1 MNKFS
6 ADGAQ
11 IAQREIQDSEAQ
23 QHVYGDVSYRDQ
35 DLEIKPITVKAMA
48 YEIEALDHIASK
60 LGSNRSNFVKDLF
73 LTYMVTAVRDYVES
87 YDSHFVDQPI
97 LPIAVRDFLELEKSS
112 LPDASRALIESL
124 IVEVCGA

>member
-1 MNKFS
+1 MNLFS
-6 ADGAQ
+6 AHGAQ
-11 IAQREIQDSEAQ
+11 VAQREIQESEDQ
-23 QHVYGDVSYRDQ
+23 KEIFGDVKYRDQ

-48 YEIEALDHIASK
+48 YEIEALDYIAAK
-60 LGSNRSNFVKDLF
+60 LGGNRSNFVKDLF

-112 LPDASRALIESL
+112 LPDASKALIESL